1 MEQQRRETVLVS
13 ASGRDQPG
21 IVDSVSGVIFDAG
34 ANLEDSRMAILGGE
48 FALFV
53 LVVGNTDQLESVR
66 SGLAAVASELN
77 LELQIKPVAS
87 PGPSSAVIGYS
98 LQAVALDHP
107 GIVHRITGILSDR
120 GVNVASLDTSLNQA
134 PITGAPIFSLEMEVQ
149 VPVDQAVNELRA
161 ELQAAAAEENID
173 IIFQPTS

>member
-1 MEQQRRETVLVS
+1 MEQQQLETILVS

-53 LVVGNTDQLESVR
+53 LVVGDAGQLDSVR
-66 SGLAAVASELN
+66 EGLAAVASELT

-87 PGPSSAVIGYS
+87 PSPSSAVIGYS

-107 GIVHRITGILSDR
+107 GIVHRITGILNDR
-120 GVNVASLDTSLNQA
+120 GVNVASLDTSLSQA
-134 PITGAPIFSLEMEVQ
+134 PITGSPIFSLEMEVQ